1 MKRVKK
7 YIRVFT
13 ILCVLSAILFGLLM
27 SLKVGLLSG
36 MIIGIV
42 GGILWT
48 IIMAIIFIPIDYL
61 LTRDLSTEAL
71 NVRQDRE
78 IQVKGDFDYVFQKCV
93 DILKGFK
100 TIKIVTPLKE
110 KNAISA
116 RTKMSLASFGED
128 IKLQFDVLAQD
139 VKKIHLSSSP
149 TYRFTLLDYGKNFKN
164 VDMIC
169 KMIANHIERG

>member
-1 MKRVKK
+1 
-7 YIRVFT
+7 
-13 ILCVLSAILFGLLM
+13 M

-78 IQVKGDFDYVFQKCV
+78 IQVKGDFDYVFQ
-93 DILKGFK
+93 
-100 TIKIVTPLKE
+100 
-110 KNAISA
+110 
-116 RTKMSLASFGED
+116 
-128 IKLQFDVLAQD
+128 
-139 VKKIHLSSSP
+139 
-149 TYRFTLLDYGKNFKN
+149 TYKN
-164 VDMIC
+164 VFSI
-169 KMIANHIERG
+169 IWRRY